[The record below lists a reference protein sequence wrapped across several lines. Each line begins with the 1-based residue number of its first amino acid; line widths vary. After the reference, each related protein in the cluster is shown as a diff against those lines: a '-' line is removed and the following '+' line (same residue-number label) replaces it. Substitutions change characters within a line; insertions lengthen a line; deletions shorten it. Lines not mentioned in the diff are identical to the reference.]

1 MLLWILVLLGI
12 LVWPELTLCVL
23 LFFYGHPILAV
34 VAFVASFYSGK
45 QFVWDKIKDKAAK

>member
-34 VAFVASFYSGK
+34 VAFIASFYNGK
-45 QFVWDKIKDKAAK
+45 EFVWDKIKDKTKT